1 VVKVAANAGV
11 GQADGDLDD
20 LAAPMVQGDAGVVVV
35 LDHNPPGGSFAV
47 VLVDV
52 RRADADIDIT
62 QVSSSLSFTGGF
74 NPRAAAALDA
84 DADGDVIDPAT
95 GEARC
100 LEINASNA
108 LEPCS

>member
-1 VVKVAANAGV
+1 
-11 GQADGDLDD
+11 
-20 LAAPMVQGDAGVVVV
+20 
-35 LDHNPPGGSFAV
+35 V

-84 DADGDVIDPAT
+84 DADVIDPAT